1 MDFTTQIEH
10 ITEKTKR
17 LAEVL
22 GRLRKENEA
31 LKREN
36 AQIKTKLSNHVERIN
51 VLELELDN
59 KQADWTE
66 QKKVSAGQ
74 SEQLK
79 KQVDSYILEIDRCI
93 EWLQNE

>member
-1 MDFTTQIEH
+1 MDSTTQLGQ
-10 ITEKTKR
+10 ITEKIKR
-17 LAEVL
+17 LSEVL
-22 GRLRKENEA
+22 GHLRNENEA

-36 AQIKTKLSNHVERIN
+36 AQLKTKLSNHVERIN

-66 QKKVSAGQ
+66 QEKINAGQ

-79 KQVDSYILEIDRCI
+79 KKIDLYISEIDRCI

>member
-1 MDFTTQIEH
+1 MQLGQ
-10 ITEKTKR
+10 ITEKIKR

-22 GRLRKENEA
+22 GQLRKENEA
-31 LKREN
+31 LKSEN

-66 QKKVSAGQ
+66 QEKVSAGQ

-79 KQVDSYILEIDRCI
+79 KKIDSYISEIDRCI